1 MHCMISLSSVLES
14 RAQSGGRQPWET
26 AYLMERRTTPGC
38 LLITYK
44 LSNHGQIHIVFI
56 NPHSL
61 LICNSLISHSHLTH
75 SNLMYTSLT
84 PHTSPLLTLYSLL
97 THSSLISY
105 PILTPNTQSLPTP
118 HSSLTSP
125 QSSHVYTPPHTLV
138 DISLF
143 TLTSVGQDC
152 LRTACY
158 THTYNTPF
166 GLYSLLVRVCRPL
179 LPSNYMLRQSKV

>member
-125 QSSHVYTPPHTLV
+125 QSSHVYTPPIHLLIFPCSLSPLLV
-138 DISLF
+138 KTAS
-143 TLTSVGQDC
+143 GQHV
-152 LRTACY
+152 
-158 THTYNTPF
+158 THTPTT
-166 GLYSLLVRVCRPL
+166 LLLDFIV
-179 LPSNYMLRQSKV
+179 SS